1 MPVLPQIPDRYW
13 LAGLTTRE
21 VAALAGDQV
30 LIVLPVASVEQHG
43 PHLPVYTDTMI
54 GLAVLARAL
63 ELRAD
68 DGRVWVLPP
77 QAYGKS
83 NEHTGFP
90 GTFGLTAQTLAA
102 TLKELARG
110 VHASGLKRLMFLN
123 SHGGNPEILDYV
135 ARDVRQELGLLCF
148 TAHPY
153 RFGLAND
160 VLDGAE
166 EGFGIHGGEK
176 ETSVMLAIAP
186 ELVHP
191 EHYTPELPPVR
202 HFMHRFTLKGA
213 ASFGWLTRDL
223 SRSGTIG
230 DPRLATAEKG
240 RTVIEA
246 EARLVAAIL
255 DEALAL
261 VLEPPQT

>member
-1 MPVLPQIPDRYW
+1 MIPQIPDRYM
-13 LAGLTTRE
+13 LASLTTRQI
-21 VAALAGDQV
+21 AALDGDQV
-30 LIVLPVASVEQHG
+30 LVVLPVASVEQHG

-54 GLAVLARAL
+54 GLAVLGRAL
-63 ELRAD
+63 ELRPD
-68 DGRVWVLPP
+68 DQRVWVLPP

-83 NEHTGFP
+83 NEHTGFA
-90 GTFGLTAQTLAA
+90 GTFGLTATTLAA

-110 VHASGLKRLMFLN
+110 VQASGLKRLMLLN
-123 SHGGNPEILDYV
+123 SHGGNPEVLDYV
-135 ARDVRQELGLLCF
+135 ARDVRLELGLLCF
-148 TAHPY
+148 TAHPF
-153 RFGLAND
+153 RFGLASG
-160 VLDGAE
+160 VLAGEE
-166 EGFGIHGGEK
+166 EGYGIHAGEK

-191 EHYTPELPPVR
+191 EEYTPELPPVR
-202 HFMHRFTLKGA
+202 HHMHYFTLKGA

-246 EARLVAAIL
+246 EARLVAAII

-261 VLEPPQT
+261 QLDPPTE

>member
-1 MPVLPQIPDRYW
+1 LTVIPQIPDRYM
-13 LAGLTTRE
+13 LASLTTKE
-21 VAALAGDQV
+21 IAALDGDRV
-30 LIVLPVASVEQHG
+30 LVVLPVASVEQHG

-54 GLAVLARAL
+54 GLAVLGRAL
-63 ELRAD
+63 TLRPD
-68 DGRVWVLPP
+68 DHRVWVLPP

-83 NEHTGFP
+83 NEHSGFA
-90 GTFGLTAQTLAA
+90 GTFGLSAVTLAA

-110 VHASGLKRLMFLN
+110 VQASGLKRLMFLN

-153 RFGLAND
+153 RFGLANG
-160 VLDGAE
+160 VLAGQE
-166 EGFGIHGGEK
+166 EGYGIHGGEK

-191 EHYTPELPPVR
+191 EEYTPELPPVR
-202 HFMHRFTLKGA
+202 RSMHYFTLKGA

-230 DPRLATAEKG
+230 DPRSATPEKG

-246 EARLVAAIL
+246 EARLVAEII

-261 VLEPPQT
+261 NLGLPGE

>member
-1 MPVLPQIPDRYW
+1 MIPQIPDRFM
-13 LAGLTTRE
+13 LPRLTTRDI
-21 VAALAGDQV
+21 AALDGDRV

-43 PHLPVYTDTMI
+43 PHLPVFTDTMI
-54 GLAVLARAL
+54 GLEVLRRAL
-63 ELRAD
+63 ELRSD
-68 DGRVWVLPP
+68 DGRVWVLPA

-83 NEHTGFP
+83 NEHTGFA
-90 GTFGLTAQTLAA
+90 GTFGLSAATLAA
-102 TLKELARG
+102 TLKDLARG
-110 VHASGLKRLMFLN
+110 VAASGLKRLMFLN

-153 RFGLAND
+153 RFGLANQILEG
-160 VLDGAE
+160 VE
-166 EGFGIHGGEK
+166 EGYGIHAGEK

-186 ELVHP
+186 ELVHT
-191 EHYTPELPPVR
+191 ERYMPELPAVR
-202 HFMHRFTLKGA
+202 QSMRHFTLKGA

-230 DPRLATAEKG
+230 DPRAATAEKG
-240 RTVIEA
+240 RTVLEA
-246 EARLVAAIL
+246 EAHLVTEII

-261 VLEPPQT
+261 SL